1 MHAPGAQGSGN
12 VVVVTVVV
20 VGAHSAAGPGQQV
33 IPPSGPGL
41 THAHSWTQTPS
52 RQASNVQGLPSSQ
65 SPSLEHGPEGRVVVV
80 VVVVG
85 PGVGGAQ
92 RGVQYALNAG
102 QGWSG
107 PQASPV
113 QANPIVSKH
122 PSATAPHSPSCSL
135 KTPAARRSQ
144 SLP

>member
-41 THAHSWTQTPS
+41 THRHSWTQTPS
-52 RQASNVQGLPSSQ
+52 RQASNVQALPSSQ
-65 SPSLEHGPEGRVVVV
+65 SASLEHGPVGRV

-92 RGVQYALNAG
+92 RGVQRTLKAE

-135 KTPAARRSQ
+135 QTAAARRAQ
-144 SLP
+144 SLA

>member
-20 VGAHSAAGPGQQV
+20 VGAHSAAGPGQHV

-41 THAHSWTQTPS
+41 THRHSWTQTPS

-65 SPSLEHGPEGRVVVV
+65 SVSLEHGPEGRVVVV
-80 VVVVG
+80 VVG
-85 PGVGGAQ
+85 GAGVGGAQ
-92 RGVQYALNAG
+92 RGVQSTLNAG
-102 QGWSG
+102 HGWSG

-113 QANPIVSKH
+113 
-122 PSATAPHSPSCSL
+122 
-135 KTPAARRSQ
+135 
-144 SLP
+144 

>member
-1 MHAPGAQGSGN
+1 VHAPGAQGSGN
-12 VVVVTVVV
+12 VVVVVVVV
-20 VGAHSAAGPGQQV
+20 VGGHSAAGPGQQV
-33 IPPSGPGL
+33 IPPSAPGL

-52 RQASNVQGLPSSQ
+52 RQASKVQGFPSSQ
-65 SPSLEHGPEGRVVVV
+65 SVSLEHGPEGTV

-92 RGVQYALNAG
+92 RGVQYTLNAG

-113 QANPIVSKH
+113 QAKPIVSKH

-135 KTPAARRSQ
+135 QTPAARRSQ